1 MSTRAQIAIEIGPEE
16 WAHIYCHY
24 DGYPAHML
32 PAQAG
37 WTPEDILAA
46 REIRQV
52 REDELDCFDPPREQ
66 RVLPRP
72 TRELCHLYVLL
83 GGIWI
88 EVNPDAK
95 GSESHE
101 IAQNWLR

>member
-1 MSTRAQIAIEIGPEE
+1 MSTRAQIAIQTGPEE
-16 WAHIYCHY
+16 WAHVYIHY

-32 PAQAG
+32 PALSS

-52 REDELDCFDPPREQ
+52 RKDALDCFETPRDPTT
-66 RVLPRP
+66 LPRP
-72 TRELCHLYVLL
+72 TRELCHLYVWL

-88 EVNPDAK
+88 EVNPEGA
-95 GSESHE
+95 G
-101 IAQNWLR
+101 